1 MSFYQFKKEDAYEF
15 ARMIGAKT
23 TLRGDELQFDRCPFC
38 NGGDHKD
45 KKTFSINMRSGAFK
59 CLRSTCGQHGNM
71 ITLSRCFKFSLGRDV
86 DAYYGTISY
95 ADKRYRTFKEKHIEA
110 KPAAI
115 EYLASRGIPE
125 NIATEYEITVDKND
139 ASTLVFPFRD
149 ENGELRLFKYRNT
162 KFKKGDKGSKE
173 WCERDCKPIL
183 FGMSQCTGAGTLVIT
198 EGQLDSL
205 SCSAAGIPNAVSV
218 PFGKNGFT
226 WFPYC
231 FDFMLRYQKIVVFG
245 DNENGHITLSDEIAS
260 RFPKKTLVV
269 RSEDYQGCKDANDL
283 LQLHG
288 PEALKRAVERAEPIA
303 DNRIKKVADVQPKDI
318 EGIPGIMT
326 GFKSLDELLG
336 GKIRLG
342 QLVILTGRRGDGK
355 STLGS
360 MIAVNA
366 LNQGFKT
373 FFYSGEL
380 TDYLFRNWIDRQ
392 IAGKMISLTDEKD
405 KETELLL
412 DQFYGDKAFIYD
424 NSFLE
429 DRDEDE
435 QTALLDAMEVAIVQ
449 YGCQF
454 LVVDNL
460 MSALTAGPQ
469 ADIYRAQSDFVGKLV
484 RLSKKYNI
492 IILLI
497 AHPRKQN
504 GTLGNDD
511 ISGSADITNKADIV
525 LSYGRIEKKRGEE
538 DAPDDMRALHVLKN
552 RLNGKLTKD
561 GGIQLVFHEKSKRIA
576 ESTSE
581 FFDMHY
587 LPITLTEEEVEKLP
601 FEEDEQ

>member
-1 MSFYQFKKEDAYEF
+1 MSFYQFKQEDAYGF
-15 ARMIGAKT
+15 ARMIGEKT
-23 TLRGDELQFDRCPFC
+23 YLRGDELQFERCPFC
-38 NGGDHKD
+38 HGGDHKD

-59 CLRSTCGQHGNM
+59 CLRSSCGQHGNM
-71 ITLSRCFKFSLGRDV
+71 ISLSRIFGFSLGRDT
-86 DAYYGTISY
+86 DAYYRTVAY
-95 ADKRYRTFKEKHIEA
+95 ADKQYRTFKERHIES

-115 EYLASRGIPE
+115 QYLESRGIPE
-125 NIATEYEITVDKND
+125 KIATAYEITTDKNNQN
-139 ASTLVFPFRD
+139 TLVFPFRD

-162 KFKKGDKGSKE
+162 QFKKGDKGSKE
-173 WCERDCKPIL
+173 WCERNCRPIL
-183 FGMSQCTGAGTLVIT
+183 FGMAQCEGSGTLVVT

-205 SCSAAGIPNAVSV
+205 SCAAAGIPNAVSV

-231 FDFMLRYQKIVVFG
+231 FDFLQRFQKIVVFG

-260 RFPKKTLVV
+260 RFPKKTFVV
-269 RSEDYQGCKDANDL
+269 QPNDYQSCKDANDL

-288 PEALKRAVERAEPIA
+288 PEALRTAIDNAKPIA
-303 DNRIKKVADVQPKDI
+303 DNRIKRVADVQAKDI
-318 EGIPGIMT
+318 ESIPGIIT
-326 GFKSLDELLG
+326 GFSSLDELLG

-366 LNQGFKT
+366 IYQGFKT

-392 IAGKMISLTDEKD
+392 ISGKVISLADEKD
-405 KETELLL
+405 KETQLLL

-435 QTALLDAMEVAIVQ
+435 QTALLDALEVAIVQ

-460 MSALTAGPQ
+460 M
-469 ADIYRAQSDFVGKLV
+469 
-484 RLSKKYNI
+484 
-492 IILLI
+492 
-497 AHPRKQN
+497 
-504 GTLGNDD
+504 
-511 ISGSADITNKADIV
+511 
-525 LSYGRIEKKRGEE
+525 
-538 DAPDDMRALHVLKN
+538 
-552 RLNGKLTKD
+552 
-561 GGIQLVFHEKSKRIA
+561 
-576 ESTSE
+576 
-581 FFDMHY
+581 
-587 LPITLTEEEVEKLP
+587 
-601 FEEDEQ
+601 